1 MKARQALLFMKM
13 KLSNVEMAAASK
25 LSNVEMAAASKLSVA
40 KEALSAVE
48 LARSASELAAAQNI
62 SALKEALFI
71 QQKREEET
79 MRLLETAMTRDAAMN
94 PRSVIEYVELFVMSQ
109 NSSYFK
115 FKDRRKKW
123 EAFLL
128 DETTNGPAIMQCL
141 KKNVP
146 SWSSP
151 SKAADQLS
159 SMYSYTSEGVH
170 VTSHEIADN
179 PNLEIRITEGPS
191 LLLQGAKAMLCIGD
205 TLGLAVKLKKR
216 G

>member
-1 MKARQALLFMKM
+1 MKARHALLFMKM
-13 KLSNVEMAAASK
+13 KLSVAKEALSAVELAATRNVSI
-25 LSNVEMAAASKLSVA
+25 A

-48 LARSASELAAAQNI
+48 LARSASELAAAHKI
-62 SALKEALFI
+62 SALKEALFS
-71 QQKREEET
+71 QQKRKEET
-79 MRLLETAMTRDAAMN
+79 SRLLEAAMTRDAAMN

-128 DETTNGPAIMQCL
+128 DETTNGPAFMQCL

-159 SMYSYTSEGVH
+159 SVYSYTSEGVH
-170 VTSHEIADN
+170 VTSHEIADD
-179 PNLEIRITEGPS
+179 PKLEIRITEGPS